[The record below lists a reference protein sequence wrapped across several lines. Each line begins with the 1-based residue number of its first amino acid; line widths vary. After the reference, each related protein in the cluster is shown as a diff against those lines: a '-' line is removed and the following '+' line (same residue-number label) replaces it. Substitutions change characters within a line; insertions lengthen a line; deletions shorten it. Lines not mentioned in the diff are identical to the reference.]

1 MIEREISTLNAR
13 VDNLRVEHTT
23 RQNEVNARYWK
34 LDAALKRKLKNLKWF
49 FLMSICLV
57 VVVLIAIICEAFS
70 DDIPKYGSL
79 ILSAGLCILLFFI
92 LKKNLNYKKNVYK
105 EWDKDLVPANELKR
119 ELDEAMEKVTGLMIE
134 MIINLKGQE
143 VIDEIGRAYDD
154 VYEYYDRLMNNEN

>member
-1 MIEREISTLNAR
+1 
-13 VDNLRVEHTT
+13 
-23 RQNEVNARYWK
+23 
-34 LDAALKRKLKNLKWF
+34 
-49 FLMSICLV
+49 MSICLV
-57 VVVLIAIICEAFS
+57 VVVLIAMICEAFS

-105 EWDKDLVPANELKR
+105 EWDKDLGPANELKR